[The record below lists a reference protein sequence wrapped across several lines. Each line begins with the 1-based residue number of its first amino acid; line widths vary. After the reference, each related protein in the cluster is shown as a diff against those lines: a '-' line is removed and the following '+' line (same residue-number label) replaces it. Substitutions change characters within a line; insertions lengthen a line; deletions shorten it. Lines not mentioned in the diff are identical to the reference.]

1 MNSLYAEAL
10 RAGSVSL
17 ITENVPLGTY
27 SSPKYPEA
35 NQMAIPCKMLCVLL
49 DLAPPLNALI
59 LFWLCH
65 RLWNTRVCLNRIVL
79 ILYYN
84 FCVIFWY

>member
-1 MNSLYAEAL
+1 MNSLYDEAL

-35 NQMAIPCKMLCVLL
+35 NQIAIPCKML
-49 DLAPPLNALI
+49 
-59 LFWLCH
+59 
-65 RLWNTRVCLNRIVL
+65 
-79 ILYYN
+79 
-84 FCVIFWY
+84 